1 MTQKQGDA
9 IAQFR
14 QLYDVMQSIR
24 VPMGPRIRVPMGPR
38 VRVPMGPRMSWQIV
52 RTVAPDLA
60 VRFDADKF
68 LSS

>member
-1 MTQKQGDA
+1 MTKKQGDA

-14 QLYDVMQSIR
+14 QLYDVMQS
-24 VPMGPRIRVPMGPR
+24 IRVPMGPR

-52 RTVAPDLA
+52 RTVAPDLT

>member
-1 MTQKQGDA
+1 MTKKQGDA

-14 QLYDVMQSIR
+14 QLYDVMQS
-24 VPMGPRIRVPMGPR
+24 IRVPMGPR

>member
-1 MTQKQGDA
+1 MTKKQGDA

-14 QLYDVMQSIR
+14 QLYDVIQGI
-24 VPMGPRIRVPMGPR
+24 
-38 VRVPMGPRMSWQIV
+38 RVPMGPRMSWQIV

>member
-1 MTQKQGDA
+1 MTKKQGDA

-24 VPMGPRIRVPMGPR
+24 VPMGPRG
-38 VRVPMGPRMSWQIV
+38 RVPMGPRMSWQIV